1 MARIWYA
8 CHSGLGN
15 QGVGQKAT
23 KCCLVE
29 YCETPPPFLFQQLLD
44 SLVLITLLKTRN
56 QKKHEP
62 NK

>member
-29 YCETPPPFLFQQLLD
+29 YCETPPLFV
-44 SLVLITLLKTRN
+44 SAVIRFTGAYYIIKN
-56 QKKHEP
+56 KKLE
-62 NK
+62 KA

>member
-29 YCETPPPFLFQQLLD
+29 YCETPPPLFV
-44 SLVLITLLKTRN
+44 SAVIRFTGAYYIIKN
-56 QKKHEP
+56 KKLE
-62 NK
+62 KA